1 MTIRIEDALMS
12 LRETATA
19 LGYKHHR
26 TLSNRIHRKLPVPT
40 YVKVPDSRKLLFFRS
55 DVEAFLRSN
64 RISTTGETSPSQ
76 PDIEQGPRRA

>member
-1 MTIRIEDALMS
+1 MTTKIEDALMS
-12 LRETATA
+12 LRQTATA

-26 TLSNRIHRKLPVPT
+26 TLSNRIHRKLPVPV

-64 RISTTGETSPSQ
+64 RISANGEAPPTPS
-76 PDIEQGPRRA
+76 DV